1 MSFRCNICRRACP
14 SGYRP
19 NIIFGTAPCEHPE
32 RPAVHNEKGETVKR
46 ADPGGTGTRIVSQH
60 MRCNS
65 CAGKPEPRDPDKI
78 MSKMLPAPGSQ

>member
-1 MSFRCNICRRACP
+1 MSFRCRICNRACP